1 MTEIEMDID
10 MAKPGGLGGHVD
22 DDIIDF
28 DTDMLDQHDQE
39 PENHDVNTEAMDRDM
54 QEGIDTANHDAYQTN
69 GYMSEDVD
77 FDLHDVEETA
87 HDLEQD
93 VGETTV
99 PQKQGSENQAATPAG
114 SAQEVVDHVE
124 ISDEAG
130 NQNQDVQDDHA
141 SAHEIDYEVEDHAE
155 QQEPQEELHQE
166 SLNESPKEPH
176 EGVNAYRGEASD
188 TDAAAVDAVD
198 DAHHPEDVTE
208 VHEQEA
214 QTEPADQARGQESTQ
229 NDDEKHEQETAP
241 ENHEAVA
248 LGSAE
253 AAAADNLEEADY
265 EDGGQYDDEH
275 SADHGEVATHE
286 AEVDHDDAEHAEDVE
301 HITYDEAEVDVDEH
315 PEGETADLEHDN
327 DSTTGDDSAAK
338 PETEFPAITVQYKG
352 DEFPLFSATS
362 DGFFTDTSILDETLE
377 KLLAGLRSE
386 LENEIAEEDE
396 LVFQVD
402 ELGLELAESTQG
414 ELMTNVTFRQI
425 VEIFDLLVKNQDPDG
440 SKTLYTYL
448 FTKPNTEKRL
458 ESLIES
464 ATAGKGLDEV
474 IHLFESPMPAA
485 STLMEADIAVDG
497 LHEELDAFDSPED
510 EGQPDEAETAE
521 HDEENSR
528 EAGLDTNVE
537 VSTTHGDAEDEH
549 DDGNVTTE
557 PTTENPA
564 NAGTYDET
572 VTETSHHPDAV
583 AEDENSERNGKAT
596 PPSASSLICY
606 YPGFCLCAP
615 CVAEFVED
623 HEREEAEY
631 RLSLGLQQ
639 KAKHSL
645 TRFERSFLDHDRKK
659 HTHSQSDFSMTFS
672 YQDTD
677 EFFPAP
683 VDSEADPF
691 ADLEL
696 DVGAEDDDEVDL
708 GDDAVPEEQ
717 VAVELET
724 AHARTNDTSTTATL
738 KDEDET
744 GSINVDLSADATEE
758 GTAEKT
764 GPNEENDLDEIDWR
778 DEPEVDDEGPS
789 TPSAAGKR
797 ARGDDDEVDAEDEQD
812 VKRRRP

>member
-1 MTEIEMDID
+1 MTGIEMDID
-10 MAKPGGLGGHVD
+10 MAKPGGLGGHID

-39 PENHDVNTEAMDRDM
+39 PQNHHVNTESMDRDM
-54 QEGIDTANHDAYQTN
+54 QEGVDTANHEAYQTN

-77 FDLHDVEETA
+77 FDLHDVEETT
-87 HDLEQD
+87 HDSEQD
-93 VGETTV
+93 VGKTTV
-99 PQKQGSENQAATPAG
+99 PQTENQAAMSAG
-114 SAQEVVDHVE
+114 RAQEVVGHIE
-124 ISDEAG
+124 ISNETDR
-130 NQNQDVQDDHA
+130 QNQEVQDDHA
-141 SAHEIDYEVEDHAE
+141 SAHEIDYEVEDQIEE
-155 QQEPQEELHQE
+155 QESQKEMHQE
-166 SLNESPKEPH
+166 SQNESRKELH
-176 EGVNAYRGEASD
+176 EGVNADNLEASG
-188 TDAAAVDAVD
+188 TDAATGDVVD
-198 DAHHPEDVTE
+198 DAHHLEDVIE
-208 VHEQEA
+208 GQEQEA
-214 QTEPADQARGQESTQ
+214 QTESTDQARGQESTQ
-229 NDDEKHEQETAP
+229 NEDEKHEQETAP
-241 ENHEAVA
+241 DNHEAA
-248 LGSAE
+248 TLGSAE
-253 AAAADNLEEADY
+253 AVAADNLEEADY
-265 EDGGQYDDEH
+265 EDGDQYDDEH
-275 SADHGEVATHE
+275 SADHEEGATRETE
-286 AEVDHDDAEHAEDVE
+286 ADHDDARHVEDVE
-301 HITYDEAEVDVDEH
+301 HITYDQAEVDVDEH
-315 PEGETADLEHDN
+315 PEGETADLEHD
-327 DSTTGDDSAAK
+327 DHSTNGDNAATK
-338 PETEFPAITVQYKG
+338 PETEFPVITVQYKG

-485 STLMEADIAVDG
+485 STLMEADNAVDG
-497 LHEELDAFDSPED
+497 LHEELDGFDSPED
-510 EGQPDEAETAE
+510 EGQPDETQSAQHAG
-521 HDEENSR
+521 ENSR
-528 EAGLDTNVE
+528 EAGLDTDVE
-537 VSTTHGDAEDEH
+537 VPTTHDDAEDEH
-549 DDGNVTTE
+549 DDDDVTTQPTTE
-557 PTTENPA
+557 PPA
-564 NAGTYDET
+564 NAGTLDET
-572 VTETSHHPDAV
+572 VTETSHHPDVV

-596 PPSASSLICY
+596 SPSASSFDCY

-615 CVAEFVED
+615 CVAEFVEN

-631 RLSLGLQQ
+631 RQSLGLQQ
-639 KAKHSL
+639 TAKHSL
-645 TRFERSFLDHDRKK
+645 TRFERSFLDHGRKK

-683 VDSEADPF
+683 VDSETDPF

-708 GDDAVPEEQ
+708 GDETVAEEQ

-724 AHARTNDTSTTATL
+724 AHARTSDTSTTATL
-738 KDEDET
+738 KDEDEA
-744 GSINVDLSADATEE
+744 GSVNVDLGADATEE
-758 GTAEKT
+758 GAVKKT
-764 GPNEENDLDEIDWR
+764 GLDEENDLDEIDWR
-778 DEPEVDDEGPS
+778 DEPEVDEEGPS

>member
-39 PENHDVNTEAMDRDM
+39 PENQDVNTEAMDRDM
-54 QEGIDTANHDAYQTN
+54 QEDIDTVNQEAYQTN
-69 GYMSEDVD
+69 GYASEDVD

-93 VGETTV
+93 VGGTTV
-99 PQKQGSENQAATPAG
+99 PQKDGSENQAATSVG
-114 SAQEVVDHVE
+114 SAQEAVDHVE

-141 SAHEIDYEVEDHAE
+141 SAHEIDYEVEDDAE
-155 QQEPQEELHQE
+155 QQEPQEELNQQ
-166 SLNESPKEPH
+166 SQNESPKEPH
-176 EGVNAYRGEASD
+176 EGVDTYHVEASD
-188 TDAAAVDAVD
+188 AEAAAGDAAD
-198 DAHHPEDVTE
+198 DAHHSEDVTE
-208 VHEQEA
+208 AHEQET
-214 QTEPADQARGQESTQ
+214 QTEPADQARGQETTQ
-229 NDDEKHEQETAP
+229 NDDGKHEQETAP

-253 AAAADNLEEADY
+253 DAAADNIEKTDY
-265 EDGGQYDDEH
+265 EDGDQYNDEH
-275 SADHGEVATHE
+275 SVDRGEVTTHE
-286 AEVDHDDAEHAEDVE
+286 AEANHDNAEHAEDVE
-301 HITYDEAEVDVDEH
+301 HTTYDEAEVDVDEH
-315 PEGETADLEHDN
+315 PKGETVDIDHD
-327 DSTTGDDSAAK
+327 DHSATGDDSAAK
-338 PETEFPAITVQYKG
+338 PETESPAITVQYKG

-448 FTKPNTEKRL
+448 FTKPNTERRL

-485 STLMEADIAVDG
+485 STLMEADNAVDG

-510 EGQPDEAETAE
+510 EGQPDEGEIAE

-528 EAGLDTNVE
+528 EAGLDTDVE
-537 VSTTHGDAEDEH
+537 VPTAHGDAEVEH
-549 DDGNVTTE
+549 DDDDVTTE
-557 PTTENPA
+557 PTTEPPA
-564 NAGTYDET
+564 NVGTHDET

-583 AEDENSERNGKAT
+583 AEDKNSEQNGKAT
-596 PPSASSLICY
+596 SPSASSFYCY

-631 RLSLGLQQ
+631 RQSLGLQQ
-639 KAKHSL
+639 KAKPNL
-645 TRFERSFLDHDRKK
+645 IRFERPFLDHGRKK
-659 HTHSQSDFSMTFS
+659 HTHSHSDFSITFS

-683 VDSEADPF
+683 VDNEADPF

-708 GDDAVPEEQ
+708 GDDAATEEQ

-724 AHARTNDTSTTATL
+724 AHAGTNDTSTTATL

-758 GTAEKT
+758 GTVEKT
-764 GPNEENDLDEIDWR
+764 GLNEENDLDEIDWR

>member
-1 MTEIEMDID
+1 MDID

-39 PENHDVNTEAMDRDM
+39 PENHAVNTEAMDRDM
-54 QEGIDTANHDAYQTN
+54 QEGIDTANHEAYQTN

-99 PQKQGSENQAATPAG
+99 PQKHRSENQAATSAG

-124 ISDEAG
+124 ISEEAG

-155 QQEPQEELHQE
+155 QQEPQEEVHQE
-166 SLNESPKEPH
+166 SQNESPKEPH
-176 EGVNAYRGEASD
+176 EGVNAYRVEVSD
-188 TDAAAVDAVD
+188 TDAVAGDTVD
-198 DAHHPEDVTE
+198 DAHQPEDVTE

-214 QTEPADQARGQESTQ
+214 QTEPADQARGRESTQ
-229 NDDEKHEQETAP
+229 NDDGKHEQETAP
-241 ENHEAVA
+241 ENYEAVA

-253 AAAADNLEEADY
+253 DATADNLEEADY
-265 EDGGQYDDEH
+265 EDGDQYDDEH
-275 SADHGEVATHE
+275 SADHGEVATNE
-286 AEVDHDDAEHAEDVE
+286 AEADHDDAEHAEDVE

-327 DSTTGDDSAAK
+327 HSATGDDSAAK

-425 VEIFDLLVKNQDPDG
+425 VEIFDLLVKNQDPEG

-485 STLMEADIAVDG
+485 SALMEADNTVDG
-497 LHEELDAFDSPED
+497 LHEELDGFDSAED

-528 EAGLDTNVE
+528 EAGLDTDVE
-537 VSTTHGDAEDEH
+537 VPTAHGDAEDEH
-549 DDGNVTTE
+549 GDDDVATE
-557 PTTENPA
+557 PTTEPPT
-564 NAGTYDET
+564 NAGTHDET
-572 VTETSHHPDAV
+572 VTETSYHPDAV
-583 AEDENSERNGKAT
+583 AEDEHSERN
-596 PPSASSLICY
+596 
-606 YPGFCLCAP
+606 
-615 CVAEFVED
+615 
-623 HEREEAEY
+623 
-631 RLSLGLQQ
+631 
-639 KAKHSL
+639 
-645 TRFERSFLDHDRKK
+645 
-659 HTHSQSDFSMTFS
+659 
-672 YQDTD
+672 
-677 EFFPAP
+677 AP

-708 GDDAVPEEQ
+708 GDNAATEEQ
-717 VAVELET
+717 VVELEA
-724 AHARTNDTSTTATL
+724 AHATTNDTSTTATL

-744 GSINVDLSADATEE
+744 GSINVDLSVDATEE
-758 GTAEKT
+758 GTVEKT

>member
-1 MTEIEMDID
+1 
-10 MAKPGGLGGHVD
+10 
-22 DDIIDF
+22 
-28 DTDMLDQHDQE
+28 
-39 PENHDVNTEAMDRDM
+39 
-54 QEGIDTANHDAYQTN
+54 
-69 GYMSEDVD
+69 
-77 FDLHDVEETA
+77 
-87 HDLEQD
+87 
-93 VGETTV
+93 
-99 PQKQGSENQAATPAG
+99 
-114 SAQEVVDHVE
+114 
-124 ISDEAG
+124 
-130 NQNQDVQDDHA
+130 
-141 SAHEIDYEVEDHAE
+141 
-155 QQEPQEELHQE
+155 
-166 SLNESPKEPH
+166 
-176 EGVNAYRGEASD
+176 
-188 TDAAAVDAVD
+188 
-198 DAHHPEDVTE
+198 
-208 VHEQEA
+208 
-214 QTEPADQARGQESTQ
+214 
-229 NDDEKHEQETAP
+229 
-241 ENHEAVA
+241 
-248 LGSAE
+248 
-253 AAAADNLEEADY
+253 
-265 EDGGQYDDEH
+265 
-275 SADHGEVATHE
+275 
-286 AEVDHDDAEHAEDVE
+286 
-301 HITYDEAEVDVDEH
+301 
-315 PEGETADLEHDN
+315 
-327 DSTTGDDSAAK
+327 
-338 PETEFPAITVQYKG
+338 
-352 DEFPLFSATS
+352 
-362 DGFFTDTSILDETLE
+362 
-377 KLLAGLRSE
+377 
-386 LENEIAEEDE
+386 
-396 LVFQVD
+396 
-402 ELGLELAESTQG
+402 
-414 ELMTNVTFRQI
+414 MTNVTFRQI

-583 AEDENSERNGKAT
+583 AEDENSERN
-596 PPSASSLICY
+596 
-606 YPGFCLCAP
+606 
-615 CVAEFVED
+615 
-623 HEREEAEY
+623 
-631 RLSLGLQQ
+631 
-639 KAKHSL
+639 
-645 TRFERSFLDHDRKK
+645 
-659 HTHSQSDFSMTFS
+659 
-672 YQDTD
+672 
-677 EFFPAP
+677 AP

>member
-1 MTEIEMDID
+1 MDID

-28 DTDMLDQHDQE
+28 DTDMLDQHDQHDQE
-39 PENHDVNTEAMDRDM
+39 PKNHDVSTEAMDRDM
-54 QEGIDTANHDAYQTN
+54 QEGIDTANHEAYQTN

-77 FDLHDVEETA
+77 FDLHDVEDTA

-93 VGETTV
+93 VGEATV

-114 SAQEVVDHVE
+114 SAQEVVDHIE
-124 ISDEAG
+124 TSDEAG
-130 NQNQDVQDDHA
+130 NQNQDAQDDHT

-166 SLNESPKEPH
+166 SQNESPKEPH
-176 EGVNAYRGEASD
+176 EGVNAYRVEVSD
-188 TDAAAVDAVD
+188 TDAAVGDAVD

-214 QTEPADQARGQESTQ
+214 QTEPADQARGQESAQ
-229 NDDEKHEQETAP
+229 NNDEKHEQETAP

-253 AAAADNLEEADY
+253 DATADNLEEADY
-265 EDGGQYDDEH
+265 ENGGQYDGEH
-275 SADHGEVATHE
+275 SADRGEVATREVE
-286 AEVDHDDAEHAEDVE
+286 ADHDNAEHAEDVE

-315 PEGETADLEHDN
+315 PEGETVDLEHDN
-327 DSTTGDDSAAK
+327 HSTTGDDSAAK

-485 STLMEADIAVDG
+485 STLMEADNTVDG
-497 LHEELDAFDSPED
+497 LHEELDGFDSPED

-521 HDEENSR
+521 HDEENPR
-528 EAGLDTNVE
+528 EAGLDTDVE
-537 VSTTHGDAEDEH
+537 VPTAHGDAEDEH
-549 DDGNVTTE
+549 DDDDVTTE
-557 PTTENPA
+557 PTTETPTNT
-564 NAGTYDET
+564 GTHDET

-583 AEDENSERNGKAT
+583 AEDENSEQN
-596 PPSASSLICY
+596 
-606 YPGFCLCAP
+606 
-615 CVAEFVED
+615 
-623 HEREEAEY
+623 
-631 RLSLGLQQ
+631 
-639 KAKHSL
+639 
-645 TRFERSFLDHDRKK
+645 
-659 HTHSQSDFSMTFS
+659 
-672 YQDTD
+672 
-677 EFFPAP
+677 AP

-708 GDDAVPEEQ
+708 GDDAATEEQ
-717 VAVELET
+717 VVVELEA
-724 AHARTNDTSTTATL
+724 AHATTNDTSTTATL

-744 GSINVDLSADATEE
+744 GSINVDLGVDATEE
-758 GTAEKT
+758 GTVEKT

>member
-1 MTEIEMDID
+1 MDID

-28 DTDMLDQHDQE
+28 DTDMLDQHDQHDQE
-39 PENHDVNTEAMDRDM
+39 PKNHDVSTEGMDRDM
-54 QEGIDTANHDAYQTN
+54 QEGIDTANHEAYQTN

-77 FDLHDVEETA
+77 FDLHDVEDTA

-93 VGETTV
+93 VGEATV

-114 SAQEVVDHVE
+114 SAQEVVDHIE
-124 ISDEAG
+124 TSDEAG
-130 NQNQDVQDDHA
+130 NQNQDAQDDHT

-166 SLNESPKEPH
+166 SQNESPKEPH
-176 EGVNAYRGEASD
+176 EGVNAYRVEVSD
-188 TDAAAVDAVD
+188 TDAAVGDAVD

-214 QTEPADQARGQESTQ
+214 QTEPADQARGQESAQ
-229 NDDEKHEQETAP
+229 NNDEKHEQETAP

-253 AAAADNLEEADY
+253 DATADNLEEADY
-265 EDGGQYDDEH
+265 ENGGQYDGEH
-275 SADHGEVATHE
+275 SADRGEVATREVE
-286 AEVDHDDAEHAEDVE
+286 ADHDNAEHAEDVE

-315 PEGETADLEHDN
+315 PEGETVDLEHDN
-327 DSTTGDDSAAK
+327 HSTTGDDSAAK

-485 STLMEADIAVDG
+485 STLMEADNTVDG
-497 LHEELDAFDSPED
+497 LHEELDGFDSPED

-521 HDEENSR
+521 HDEENPR
-528 EAGLDTNVE
+528 EAGLDTDVE
-537 VSTTHGDAEDEH
+537 VPTAHGDAEDEH
-549 DDGNVTTE
+549 DDDDVTTE
-557 PTTENPA
+557 PTTETPTNT
-564 NAGTYDET
+564 GTHDET

-583 AEDENSERNGKAT
+583 AEDENSEQN
-596 PPSASSLICY
+596 
-606 YPGFCLCAP
+606 
-615 CVAEFVED
+615 
-623 HEREEAEY
+623 
-631 RLSLGLQQ
+631 
-639 KAKHSL
+639 
-645 TRFERSFLDHDRKK
+645 
-659 HTHSQSDFSMTFS
+659 
-672 YQDTD
+672 
-677 EFFPAP
+677 AP

-708 GDDAVPEEQ
+708 GDDAATEEQ
-717 VAVELET
+717 VVVELEA
-724 AHARTNDTSTTATL
+724 AHATTNDTSTTATL

-744 GSINVDLSADATEE
+744 GSINVDLGVDATEE
-758 GTAEKT
+758 GTVEKT